1 MRRSIRKMRKWRL
14 GPKLKERRREE
25 LGVGSRDAT
34 STSVEPRD
42 QLYNSMERYVVTHCD
57 GVRYQGHSAL
67 ERRCTSS
74 KPSLI
79 PHSRVVLLCWAAVT
93 RAC

>member
-34 STSVEPRD
+34 STSPEPRD
-42 QLYNSMERYVVTHCD
+42 QL
-57 GVRYQGHSAL
+57 
-67 ERRCTSS
+67 
-74 KPSLI
+74 
-79 PHSRVVLLCWAAVT
+79 
-93 RAC
+93 